1 MKQLI
6 EQIDKY
12 LSIQEKCDAIE
23 LSLNSDSDIKDIVE
37 IVRKSKDKNKTL
49 SIFNNNIKEKI
60 KKLSDGG
67 IL

>member
-6 EQIDKY
+6 EQIDEY

-23 LSLNSDSDIKDIVE
+23 LSLNSDSDIEDIIE

-49 SIFNNNIKEKI
+49 SIFNDNTKEKI